1 MSKNK
6 VRKKNGKKVKYNP
19 PKKKGMN
26 QNEIKKF
33 IDLIK
38 NIQNMPKASQD
49 EITEESIGLV
59 QEVENEYNGNE
70 SQEK

>member
-19 PKKKGMN
+19 PKKAMN

-38 NIQNMPKASQD
+38 KVQNMPKDSQD
-49 EITEESIGLV
+49 EINEKSIGPV

-70 SQEK
+70 SQ